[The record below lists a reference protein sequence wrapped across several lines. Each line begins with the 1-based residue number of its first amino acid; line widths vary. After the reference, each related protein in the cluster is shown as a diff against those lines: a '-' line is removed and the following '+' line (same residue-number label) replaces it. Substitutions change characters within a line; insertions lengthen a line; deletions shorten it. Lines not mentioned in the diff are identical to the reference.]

1 MTMTRR
7 GFLGLP
13 GSLALTG
20 TAAALLAAVPVSVE
34 LGSSSAN
41 ESSAGGIG
49 LRIDTAEAIVG
60 RPATP
65 RSAAG
70 VARRTTR
77 RTVRRR
83 VY

>member
-1 MTMTRR
+1 MAMTRR

-13 GSLALTG
+13 GQLALTG
-20 TAAALLAAVPVSVE
+20 TAAALLAAVPVSIE
-34 LGSSSAN
+34 LGGSSAT

-49 LRIDTAEAIVG
+49 LKLDTAQAIVG

-77 RTVRRR
+77 RAVRRR